1 MGLGLKVGSE
11 RGSLVRSIRVLGVL
25 GQLLLVGFGEALTA
39 KVVIPLFGESLML
52 RVKVGKPHIVA
63 AYDVPA
69 PLLHAYVVVSVVVG
83 VKFPIAELEAHLW
96 VAHEIAILLAVMG
109 DRNGR

>member
-11 RGSLVRSIRVLGVL
+11 RGSLVRSIRVLGAL

-39 KVVIPLFGESLML
+39 KVVIPLLGESLML
-52 RVKVGKPHIVA
+52 RVQVGKLNILA

-83 VKFPIAELEAHLW
+83 VPSESGQQSTLVGRRANRMSNLEDETLYQ
-96 VAHEIAILLAVMG
+96 VS
-109 DRNGR
+109 